1 MFNLPNMKRKKIR
14 MAIAED
20 HQTVIDGLLSLL
32 HKHEYFKA
40 VIITTNPQE
49 LIRQMACTPVDI
61 LFADITM
68 LYRNGHELAYQ
79 VKELFPRIK
88 MVALFEKGQDNIVNT
103 MIEEGSIAGYVLK
116 ATDKQTLTKAL
127 ENMIDH
133 IYTNDKTLNEMPNP
147 TTVRLRKVAPET
159 IHLTDRELEVVRLI
173 EQEYSNKQIA
183 ERLFISER
191 TVETHRKNIFRKTKT
206 NSVIGL
212 IKYAYVHKLVNIR

>member
-20 HQTVIDGLLSLL
+20 HQTVIDGLLTLL
-32 HKHEYFKA
+32 QKHEYFKA
-40 VIITTNPQE
+40 VIITTNPHE
-49 LIRQMACTPVDI
+49 LLRQMACSPVDI

-68 LYRNGHELAYQ
+68 LYRTGHELVNK
-79 VKELFPRIK
+79 VKELFPQVK
-88 MVALFEKGQDNIVNT
+88 MVALFEKEQHNIVNT
-103 MIEEGSIAGYVLK
+103 MIEEGSITGYVLK
-116 ATDKQTLTKAL
+116 SIDKHSITKAL
-127 ENMIDH
+127 ENMIEK
-133 IYTNDKTLNEMPNP
+133 IYSTDKTLKEMPNP
-147 TTVRLRKVAPET
+147 TVRLRKVTPEQS
-159 IHLTDRELEVVRLI
+159 HLTGRELEVIRLI

-212 IKYAYVHKLVNIR
+212 IKYAYNHKLVIIR

>member
-1 MFNLPNMKRKKIR
+1 MFNMPNMKRKKIR

-32 HKHEYFKA
+32 HKNEYFKA

-49 LIRQMACTPVDI
+49 LLRQMACTPVDI
-61 LFADITM
+61 LFADIAM
-68 LYRNGHELAYQ
+68 LYRHGHELANK
-79 VKELFPRIK
+79 VHELFPQVK
-88 MVALFEKGQDNIVNT
+88 MVALFEKIQNNIVNT
-103 MIEEGSIAGYVLK
+103 MIEEGTISGYVLK
-116 ATDKQTLTKAL
+116 STDKQTITKAL
-127 ENMIDH
+127 ENMIEH
-133 IYTNDKTLNEMPNP
+133 IYSNDKTLKEMPNP
-147 TTVRLRKVAPET
+147 TVRLRKVAPET
-159 IHLTDRELEVVRLI
+159 THLTDRELEVVRLI

-212 IKYAYVHKLVNIR
+212 IKYAYVNKLVSIR

>member
-1 MFNLPNMKRKKIR
+1 

-20 HQTVIDGLLSLL
+20 HQTVIDGLLYLL

-49 LIRQMACTPVDI
+49 LLRQMACTPVDI
-61 LFADITM
+61 LFSNITM
-68 LYRNGHELAYQ
+68 LYRNGHELANK

-88 MVALFEKGQDNIVNT
+88 MIALFEKEQQNIVNT
-103 MIEEGSIAGYVLK
+103 LIEEGSIAGFILK
-116 ATDKQTLTKAL
+116 STDKHTITKAL
-127 ENMIDH
+127 ENMIEN
-133 IYTNDKTLNEMPNP
+133 IYTNDKTLKEMPNP
-147 TTVRLRKVAPET
+147 TARLRKVAPET
-159 IHLTDRELEVVRLI
+159 THLTDRELEVIRLI
-173 EQEYSNKQIA
+173 EQEFSNKQIA

-212 IKYAYVHKLVNIR
+212 IKYAYEHKLVIIG

>member
-49 LIRQMACTPVDI
+49 LLRQMACTPVDI

-68 LYRNGHELAYQ
+68 LYRNGHELANK
-79 VKELFPRIK
+79 VKELFPQVK
-88 MVALFEKGQDNIVNT
+88 MVALFEKSQNNLVNT
-103 MIEEGSIAGYVLK
+103 MIEEGSLTGYVLK
-116 ATDKQTLTKAL
+116 DTDKHTITKAL
-127 ENMIDH
+127 EHMIEH
-133 IYTNDKTLNEMPNP
+133 IYSNDKKLSDMPNP
-147 TTVRLRKVAPET
+147 TVRLRKIAPET
-159 IHLTDRELEVVRLI
+159 THLTDRELEVIRLI

-212 IKYAYVHKLVNIR
+212 IKYAYEHKLVIIR

>member
-1 MFNLPNMKRKKIR
+1 

-49 LIRQMACTPVDI
+49 LLRQMACTPVDI
-61 LFADITM
+61 LFADIIM
-68 LYRNGHELAYQ
+68 LYRNGHELANR
-79 VKELFPRIK
+79 VKELFPRVK
-88 MVALFEKGQDNIVNT
+88 MVALFEKGQNNVVNA
-103 MIEEGSIAGYVLK
+103 MIEEGTIAGYVLK
-116 ATDKQTLTKAL
+116 STDKHTITKAL
-127 ENMIDH
+127 ENMIEQ
-133 IYTNDKTLNEMPNP
+133 IYTNDKTLQEMPNP
-147 TTVRLRKVAPET
+147 TVRLRKVPAET
-159 IHLTDRELEVVRLI
+159 IHLTGRELEVIRLI
-173 EQEYSNKQIA
+173 EQEFSNKQIA

-212 IKYAYVHKLVNIR
+212 IKYAYVNKLVAIR

>member
-1 MFNLPNMKRKKIR
+1 

-20 HQTVIDGLLSLL
+20 HQTVIDGLLSML
-32 HKHEYFKA
+32 HKHEYLKA

-49 LIRQMACTPVDI
+49 LLRQMASTTVDI
-61 LFADITM
+61 LFADIAM
-68 LYRNGHELAYQ
+68 LYRNGHELVNK
-79 VKELFPRIK
+79 VKELFPRVK
-88 MVALFEKGQDNIVNT
+88 MVALFEKGQNNIVNT
-103 MIEEGSIAGYVLK
+103 MIEEGSLTGYILK
-116 ATDKQTLTKAL
+116 TTDKQSLTKAL

-133 IYTNDKTLNEMPNP
+133 IYTNDKTLKEMPNP
-147 TTVRLRKVAPET
+147 TVRLRKVAPET
-159 IHLTDRELEVVRLI
+159 SHLTDRELEVIRLI

-212 IKYAYVHKLVNIR
+212 IKYAYEHKLVIIR

>member
-1 MFNLPNMKRKKIR
+1 MKRKKIR

-40 VIITTNPQE
+40 VIITTTPQE
-49 LIRQMACTPVDI
+49 LLRQMACTPVDI

-68 LYRNGHELAYQ
+68 LYRNGHELANK
-79 VKELFPRIK
+79 VKELFPGVK
-88 MVALFEKGQDNIVNT
+88 MVALFEKGQNNIVNT
-103 MIEEGSIAGYVLK
+103 MIEEGTIGGFVLK
-116 ATDKQTLTKAL
+116 STDKQTLTKTL

-133 IYTNDKTLNEMPNP
+133 IYSNDKTLKEMPNP

-159 IHLTDRELEVVRLI
+159 THLTDRELEVIRLI

>member
-32 HKHEYFKA
+32 HKHEYFKV
-40 VIITTNPQE
+40 VIITTNPNE
-49 LIRQMACTPVDI
+49 LLRQMACTPVDI

-68 LYRNGHELAYQ
+68 LYRTGHELVNK
-79 VKELFPRIK
+79 VKELFPQVK
-88 MVALFEKGQDNIVNT
+88 MVALFEKEQHNIVNT
-103 MIEEGSIAGYVLK
+103 MIEEGSIKGYVLK
-116 ATDKQTLTKAL
+116 STDKHSITKAL
-127 ENMIDH
+127 ENMIEK
-133 IYTNDKTLNEMPNP
+133 IYSTDKTLKEMPNP
-147 TTVRLRKVAPET
+147 TVRLRKVTPEPS
-159 IHLTDRELEVVRLI
+159 HLTDRELEVIRLI

-212 IKYAYVHKLVNIR
+212 IKYAYNHKLVIIR

>member
-20 HQTVIDGLLSLL
+20 HQTVIDGMLSML
-32 HKHEYFKA
+32 HKHEYFNA
-40 VIITTNPQE
+40 VIFTTNPKE
-49 LIRQMACTPVDI
+49 LLRQMACTPVDI

-68 LYRNGHELAYQ
+68 LYRHGHELANK
-79 VKELFPRIK
+79 VKELFPRVK
-88 MVALFEKGQDNIVNT
+88 MVALYEKGQNTIVNT
-103 MIEEGSIAGYVLK
+103 MIEEGALSGYVLK
-116 ATDKQTLTKAL
+116 STDKQTLTKAL
-127 ENMIDH
+127 EHMVEH
-133 IYTNDKTLNEMPNP
+133 IYSNDNTLQEMPNAA
-147 TTVRLRKVAPET
+147 VSLRKEAPEAT
-159 IHLTDRELEVVRLI
+159 HLTGRELEVIRLI

-212 IKYAYVHKLVNIR
+212 IKYAYEHKLVSIR

>member
-1 MFNLPNMKRKKIR
+1 
-14 MAIAED
+14 MAIVET

-32 HKHEYFKA
+32 HKHEYCKA

-49 LIRQMACTPVDI
+49 LLQQMACTQVDL

-68 LYRNGHELAYQ
+68 LYRHGHELSNK
-79 VKELFPRIK
+79 VKELFPKVK
-88 MVALFEKGQDNIVNT
+88 MVALFEKGQNNIVNT
-103 MIEEGSIAGYVLK
+103 MIEEGTLSGYVLK
-116 ATDKQTLTKAL
+116 SNDKQAVTAAL
-127 ENMIDH
+127 EHLING
-133 IYTNDKTLNEMPNP
+133 IYSGEAPLPDSQ
-147 TTVRLRKVAPET
+147 VHFRKPSIEES
-159 IHLTDRELEVVRLI
+159 HLTDRELEIIRLI

-212 IKYAYVHKLVNIR
+212 IKYAYEHKLV

>member
-1 MFNLPNMKRKKIR
+1 MFNLPNMKRKNIR
-14 MAIAED
+14 MAIAEN
-20 HQTVIDGLLSLL
+20 HQTVIDGLLSML

-49 LIRQMACTPVDI
+49 LLRQMACTPVDI

-68 LYRNGHELAYQ
+68 LYRNGHELANK
-79 VKELFPRIK
+79 VKELFPKVK
-88 MVALFEKGQDNIVNT
+88 MVALFEKGQNNIVNT
-103 MIEEGSIAGYVLK
+103 MIEEGTLSGYVLK
-116 ATDKQTLTKAL
+116 SADKQALTAAF
-127 ENMIDH
+127 EQIVDG
-133 IYTNDKTLNEMPNP
+133 IYSDEKELKNIPH
-147 TTVRLRKVAPET
+147 VGFRKVSTEES
-159 IHLTDRELEVVRLI
+159 HLTDRELEIIRLI

-212 IKYAYVHKLVNIR
+212 IKYAYEHKLV

>member
-1 MFNLPNMKRKKIR
+1 MKRKKIR

-32 HKHEYFKA
+32 HKHEDLKA

-49 LIRQMACTPVDI
+49 LLRQMACTQVDI
-61 LFADITM
+61 LFADIAM
-68 LYRNGHELAYQ
+68 LYRNGHELVNK
-79 VKELFPRIK
+79 VKELFPRVK
-88 MVALFEKGQDNIVNT
+88 MVALFEKGQQNIVNT
-103 MIEEGSIAGYVLK
+103 MIEEGALLGYVLK
-116 ATDKQTLTKAL
+116 STDKHTITKAL
-127 ENMIDH
+127 ENMIEN
-133 IYTNDKTLNEMPNP
+133 IYSNDKKLKEMPNP
-147 TTVRLRKVAPET
+147 TARLRKVAPET
-159 IHLTDRELEVVRLI
+159 THLTGRELEVIRLI

-212 IKYAYVHKLVNIR
+212 IKYAYEHKLVIIR

>member
-20 HQTVIDGLLSLL
+20 HQTVIDGLLSML
-32 HKHEYFKA
+32 HKHEYLKA

-49 LIRQMACTPVDI
+49 LLRQMASTTVDI
-61 LFADITM
+61 LFADIAM
-68 LYRNGHELAYQ
+68 LYRNGHELVNK
-79 VKELFPRIK
+79 VKELFPRVK
-88 MVALFEKGQDNIVNT
+88 MVALFEKGQNNIVNT
-103 MIEEGSIAGYVLK
+103 MIEEGSLTGYILK
-116 ATDKQTLTKAL
+116 TTDKQSLTKAL

-133 IYTNDKTLNEMPNP
+133 IYTNDKTLKEMPNP
-147 TTVRLRKVAPET
+147 TVRLRKVAPET
-159 IHLTDRELEVVRLI
+159 SHLTDRELEVIRLI

-212 IKYAYVHKLVNIR
+212 IKYAYEHKLVIIR

>member
-1 MFNLPNMKRKKIR
+1 

-49 LIRQMACTPVDI
+49 LLRQMACTPVDI

-68 LYRNGHELAYQ
+68 LYRNGHEMANK
-79 VKELFPRIK
+79 VKELFPRVK
-88 MVALFEKGQDNIVNT
+88 MVALFEKGQTNIVNT
-103 MIEEGSIAGYVLK
+103 MIEEGTLTGYVLK
-116 ATDKQTLTKAL
+116 TTDKQSLTKAL

-133 IYTNDKTLNEMPNP
+133 IYQNVKTLKDMPNP
-147 TTVRLRKVAPET
+147 AVRLRKVTPEIT
-159 IHLTDRELEVVRLI
+159 HLTDRELEVIRLI

-212 IKYAYVHKLVNIR
+212 IKYAYEHKLVIIR

>member
-1 MFNLPNMKRKKIR
+1 MKRKKIR
-14 MAIAED
+14 LAIAED

-49 LIRQMACTPVDI
+49 LLRQMACTPVDI
-61 LFADITM
+61 MFADITM
-68 LYRNGHELAYQ
+68 LYRNGHEMANQ
-79 VKELFPRIK
+79 VKAMFPRIK
-88 MVALFEKGQDNIVNT
+88 MVALYETGQNNIVNT
-103 MIEEGSIAGYVLK
+103 MIEEGTLSGFVLK
-116 ATDKQTLTKAL
+116 SSDKHTLTKAL
-127 ENMIDH
+127 ENMIEH
-133 IYTNDKTLNEMPNP
+133 IYSNDKTLKEMPNP
-147 TTVRLRKVAPET
+147 TIRLKKVAPET
-159 IHLTDRELEVVRLI
+159 THLTDRELEVIRLI

>member
-1 MFNLPNMKRKKIR
+1 

-20 HQTVIDGLLSLL
+20 HETVIEGLLSML

-49 LIRQMACTPVDI
+49 LLRQMASTPVDI
-61 LFADITM
+61 LFADIGM
-68 LYRNGHELAYQ
+68 LYRNGHELANK
-79 VKELFPRIK
+79 VKELFPGVK
-88 MVALFEKGQDNIVNT
+88 MVALFEKGQNNIVNT
-103 MIEEGSIAGYVLK
+103 MIEEGTLLGYVLK
-116 ATDKQTLTKAL
+116 STDKQALTTAL
-127 ENMIDH
+127 EQIVAG
-133 IYTNDKTLNEMPNP
+133 IYTGDEKAVKQVPDAN
-147 TTVRLRKVAPET
+147 VRFRKVEPHES
-159 IHLTDRELEVVRLI
+159 HLTDRELEIIKLI

-212 IKYAYVHKLVNIR
+212 IKYAYEHKLV

>member
-1 MFNLPNMKRKKIR
+1 MKRKKIR

-32 HKHEYFKA
+32 HTHEYFKA
-40 VIITTNPQE
+40 VIITTTPQE
-49 LIRQMACTPVDI
+49 LLRQMACTPVDI

-68 LYRNGHELAYQ
+68 LYRNGHELANK
-79 VKELFPRIK
+79 VKELFPGVK
-88 MVALFEKGQDNIVNT
+88 MVALFEKGQNNIVNT
-103 MIEEGSIAGYVLK
+103 MIEEGTIGGFVLK
-116 ATDKQTLTKAL
+116 STDKQTLTKAL

-133 IYTNDKTLNEMPNP
+133 IYSNDKTLKEMPNP
-147 TTVRLRKVAPET
+147 TTVHLRKVAPET
-159 IHLTDRELEVVRLI
+159 THLTDRELEVIRLI

>member
-1 MFNLPNMKRKKIR
+1 

-32 HKHEYFKA
+32 HKHAYFKA
-40 VIITTNPQE
+40 VIITTNPNE
-49 LIRQMACTPVDI
+49 LLRQMACTPVDI

-68 LYRNGHELAYQ
+68 LYRNGYEL
-79 VKELFPRIK
+79 VNKINELFLPRKRGIK
-88 MVALFEKGQDNIVNT
+88 MVALFEKEQQNIVNT
-103 MIEEGSIAGYVLK
+103 MIEEGSITGYVLK
-116 ATDKQTLTKAL
+116 NTDKHSITKAL
-127 ENMIDH
+127 ESMIQK
-133 IYTNDKTLNEMPNP
+133 IYSTDKTLKEMPNP
-147 TTVRLRKVAPET
+147 TVRLRKIAPEPS
-159 IHLTDRELEVVRLI
+159 HLTGRELEVIRLI

-212 IKYAYVHKLVNIR
+212 IKYAYNHKLVIIR

>member
-1 MFNLPNMKRKKIR
+1 

-20 HQTVIDGLLSLL
+20 HQTVIDGVLSLL

-49 LIRQMACTPVDI
+49 LLRQMACTPVDI
-61 LFADITM
+61 LFADIAM
-68 LYRNGHELAYQ
+68 LYRNGHELANK

-88 MVALFEKGQDNIVNT
+88 MVALFENGQNNIVNT
-103 MIEEGSIAGYVLK
+103 MIEEGNISGYVLK
-116 ATDKQTLTKAL
+116 STDKQTITKAL
-127 ENMIDH
+127 ENMIEH
-133 IYTNDKTLNEMPNP
+133 IYTNDKTLKEMPNP
-147 TTVRLRKVAPET
+147 TVRLRKVAPET
-159 IHLTDRELEVVRLI
+159 THITDRELEVIRLI

-212 IKYAYVHKLVNIR
+212 IKYAYVNKLVSIR